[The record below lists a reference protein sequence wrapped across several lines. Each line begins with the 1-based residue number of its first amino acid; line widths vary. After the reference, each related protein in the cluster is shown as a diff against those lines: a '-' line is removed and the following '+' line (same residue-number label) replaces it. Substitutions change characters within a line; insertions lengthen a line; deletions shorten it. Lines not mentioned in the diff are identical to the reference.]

1 MLSGLAMVPRSVLL
15 IVDDALIRWALEK
28 ELSPYGVEVH
38 GVETGAAA
46 LERIHE
52 TPYGLAFLDP
62 QLPDADGLA
71 LLEPIRER
79 SPDAKVVVLGCDAS
93 PEVKRN
99 AFTRGAW
106 QFVDKPF
113 NLRDVMGLVRSRF
126 GEHMP
131 KRRHERYL
139 CRLPLRASLPAPA
152 AGATPAELD
161 NLTCTTVD
169 VGAGGMR
176 LRTGYRLRIGQR
188 LQARVLR
195 PRDPC
200 ASYVQPESELVW
212 LDATESGFT
221 GGLRWL
227 SGPTPGQTS

>member
-1 MLSGLAMVPRSVLL
+1 MVPRSVLL

-28 ELSPYGVEVH
+28 ELSPYGVEAH

-52 TPYGLAFLDP
+52 IPYGMAFVDP
-62 QLPDADGLA
+62 QLPDADGLT

-79 SPDAKVVVLGCDAS
+79 SPDAKIVVLGCDAS
-93 PEVKRN
+93 PEVKQD
-99 AFTRGAW
+99 AFTHGAW

-126 GEHMP
+126 GAHTP
-131 KRRHERYL
+131 KRKHERYL
-139 CRLPLRASLPAPA
+139 CRLPLRVSLPAA
-152 AGATPAELD
+152 EAEATPVELD

-176 LRTGYRLRIGQR
+176 LRTGYRLRVGQR
-188 LQARVLR
+188 LRARVLR
-195 PRDPC
+195 PQDPC
-200 ASYVQPESELVW
+200 ASYMRPQAEVVW
-212 LDATESGFT
+212 LDPTESGFS
-221 GGLRWL
+221 GGLRWV